1 MDVFEEA
8 REKGTIR
15 AHGCSCHSIEA
26 LRTAT
31 KSPWVQVHLV
41 RINPVG
47 ALMDS
52 DPQTIVSVMR
62 EMKAAGKGIVGMK
75 ILGQGAMRNRQ
86 DEALKFALGLGLL
99 DAFTIGAENR
109 AEQEDLIQ
117 RIGMAA

>member
-1 MDVFEEA
+1 
-8 REKGTIR
+8 
-15 AHGCSCHSIEA
+15 
-26 LRTAT
+26 
-31 KSPWVQVHLV
+31 VQVHLV

-47 ALMDS
+47 TLMDS
-52 DPQTIVSVMR
+52 DPQTVVSVMR

-75 ILGQGAMRNRQ
+75 ILGQGAMRSRQ

-109 AEQEDLIQ
+109 AEQEDLIR